1 MAQEPKPFD
10 WQQPGI
16 LTGNFSTG
24 DPKSANDRA
33 GDPPPPPGAPDGGS
47 AVPASTPAAAPLPY
61 AAPTQSPVEAGEFS
75 PQLGVTLAQ
84 ALEGENYHPVILF
97 GTSFSG
103 KTSLLLSLFSTLK
116 VNPSL
121 DAGVTLC
128 EPILGPSHPEGLI
141 LHKEARRLFE
151 NGTQEFIQGRP
162 TQKTAFNHP
171 FFVPVQ
177 LRAGDKPRRNFA
189 FLESKGEWYQPRSLD
204 AAENYYPELK
214 QSIESFVTSFT
225 GAITFIYLLPY
236 TQRYLDAPGSEDMAE
251 INSAQQAVVGVLDA
265 YDRIRLAGRGADKHL
280 MLVTKWDAHS
290 RKSIDQAQDI
300 VEDRGELDSFVN
312 GRYPEAAKRLK
323 DLEVRPDQRH
333 LNAFSAG
340 IIGQSG
346 RLTAPDPET
355 QQALQGYPVR
365 LWNLL
370 YNNALAAAGEPAE
383 PLFAPPPQ
391 PPAALRMFHRLLDI
405 VSGR

>member
-16 LTGNFSTG
+16 LTGNFSSG
-24 DPKSANDRA
+24 DQKSANDRA
-33 GDPPPPPGAPDGGS
+33 GDPPGAPGGGS
-47 AVPASTPAAAPLPY
+47 AAPIPTPAVPPHPSTAPAQP
-61 AAPTQSPVEAGEFS
+61 SPEAGEFS
-75 PQLGVTLAQ
+75 PQLGVSLAQ
-84 ALEGENYHPVILF
+84 ALESESYHPVILF

-103 KTSLLLSLFSTLK
+103 KTSLLLSLFSSLK

-128 EPILGPSHPEGLI
+128 EPILGPNHPEGLV
-141 LHKEARRLFE
+141 LHKEARRLFD
-151 NGTQEFIQGRP
+151 NGTQAFIRGQP

-189 FLESKGEWYQPRSLD
+189 FLESKGEWYQPRPLD
-204 AAENYYPELK
+204 APEDLYPELK
-214 QSIESFVTSFT
+214 QSIESFITSFS

-236 TQRYLDAPGSEDMAE
+236 TQRHLDAPGSEDMAE
-251 INSAQQAVVGVLDA
+251 ISSAQQAVVGVLDA

-290 RKSIDQAQDI
+290 RKSVDQAQDI
-300 VEDRGELDSFVN
+300 VEDRGELGAFVN
-312 GRYPEAAKRLK
+312 GRYPEAIKRLQ
-323 DLEVRPDQRH
+323 DLAVRPDQRH
-333 LNAFSAG
+333 LNAYSAG

-370 YNNALAAAGEPAE
+370 YNNALAAAGEHPE

-391 PPAALRMFHRLLDI
+391 PPAAVRMFHRVLDF